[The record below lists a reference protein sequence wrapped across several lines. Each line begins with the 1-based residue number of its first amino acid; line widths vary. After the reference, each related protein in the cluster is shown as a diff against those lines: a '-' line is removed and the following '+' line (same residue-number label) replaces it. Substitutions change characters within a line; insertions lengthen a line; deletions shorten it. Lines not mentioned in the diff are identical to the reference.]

1 MGEAISGHNK
11 TGIKRRRA
19 TWERAFLASLAL
31 TGNVS
36 EAARSATVARGH
48 VYEWRDKHAD
58 FAAEWDVAMEEA
70 ADYLE
75 TEARR
80 RAVEGVEEPVYQRGE
95 RVGTIRRYS
104 DTLLIFLLNGARPQ
118 KYKAVVRN
126 EVTGADGKEV
136 LVKVLRG
143 VSMDDL

>member
-1 MGEAISGHNK
+1 MSAGDTQHNATHK
-11 TGIKRRRA
+11 KRRRA
-19 TWERAFLASLAL
+19 RWERAFLASLAL

-36 EAARSATVARGH
+36 RAARDAGIDRTQPYRLREDDAAFAKAWDSAL
-48 VYEWRDKHAD
+48 
-58 FAAEWDVAMEEA
+58 EEA
-70 ADYLE
+70 ADRME
-75 TEARR
+75 EEALR
-80 RAVEGVEEPVYQRGE
+80 RAVEGVEEPVYQKGE
-95 RVGTIRRYS
+95 QIGAIRRYS
-104 DTLLIFLLNGARPQ
+104 DTLLIFLLNGARPH